1 MKDLILKKR
10 SIMLQI
16 VLTMVTGGIYLYL
29 LIYYKYIYN
38 NNLKKKDLL
47 STTTKCYS
55 TEQYYDEKSK
65 TNIDKITRDYL
76 HTLYEEKDLYNGY
89 SLKKA
94 EEEQEELISQYDRIN
109 FPGLIHKVQ
118 NEDGTYTFVIYLK
131 DIDNKNYPIF
141 IAQKKA
147 TYELN
152 EIMKNQETIECII
165 NFDGGKTIDY
175 DEDKDKYFYNEY
187 DYKIFY
193 KI

>member
-109 FPGLIHKVQ
+109 FPGLIRKVQ
-118 NEDGTYTFVIYLK
+118 NEDRTHTFVIYLK

-152 EIMKNQETIECII
+152 EIMKNKDEIKCII

>member
-47 STTTKCYS
+47 STTAKCYS

-131 DIDNKNYPIF
+131 DINNKNYPIF

>member
-109 FPGLIHKVQ
+109 FPGLIRKVQ
-118 NEDGTYTFVIYLK
+118 NEDGTHTFVIYLK

-152 EIMKNQETIECII
+152 EIMKNKDEIKCII

>member
-1 MKDLILKKR
+1 MKNLILKKR

-65 TNIDKITRDYL
+65 PNIDKITRDYL

-109 FPGLIHKVQ
+109 FPGLIRKVQ

-131 DIDNKNYPIF
+131 DIDNNYPIF

-152 EIMKNQETIECII
+152 EIMKNKDEIKCII

>member
-47 STTTKCYS
+47 PTTTKCYS

>member
-1 MKDLILKKR
+1 MKNLILKKR

-65 TNIDKITRDYL
+65 PNIDKITRDYL

-109 FPGLIHKVQ
+109 FPGLIRKVQ

-152 EIMKNQETIECII
+152 EIMKNKDEIKCII

>member
-76 HTLYEEKDLYNGY
+76 HTLYKEKDLYNGY

-109 FPGLIHKVQ
+109 FPGLIRKVQ
-118 NEDGTYTFVIYLK
+118 SEDGTHTFVIYLK

-152 EIMKNQETIECII
+152 EIMKNKDEIKCII

>member
-55 TEQYYDEKSK
+55 TEQYYDDKSK

-89 SLKKA
+89 S
-94 EEEQEELISQYDRIN
+94 
-109 FPGLIHKVQ
+109 
-118 NEDGTYTFVIYLK
+118 
-131 DIDNKNYPIF
+131 
-141 IAQKKA
+141 
-147 TYELN
+147 
-152 EIMKNQETIECII
+152 
-165 NFDGGKTIDY
+165 
-175 DEDKDKYFYNEY
+175 
-187 DYKIFY
+187 
-193 KI
+193 

>member
-109 FPGLIHKVQ
+109 FPGLIRKVK
-118 NEDGTYTFVIYLK
+118 NEDGTHTFVIYLK

-152 EIMKNQETIECII
+152 EIMKNKDEIKCII

>member
-109 FPGLIHKVQ
+109 FPGLIRKVQ
-118 NEDGTYTFVIYLK
+118 NEDGK
-131 DIDNKNYPIF
+131 
-141 IAQKKA
+141 
-147 TYELN
+147 
-152 EIMKNQETIECII
+152 II
-165 NFDGGKTIDY
+165 QFL
-175 DEDKDKYFYNEY
+175 
-187 DYKIFY
+187 
-193 KI
+193 

>member
-1 MKDLILKKR
+1 VKDLILKKR

-29 LIYYKYIYN
+29 LIYYKFIYN

-94 EEEQEELISQYDRIN
+94 EEEQEELISKYDRIN

>member
-1 MKDLILKKR
+1 MKNLILKKR

-109 FPGLIHKVQ
+109 FPGLIRKVQ

-152 EIMKNQETIECII
+152 EIMKNKDEIKCII

>member
-29 LIYYKYIYN
+29 LIYYKFIYN

-94 EEEQEELISQYDRIN
+94 EEEQEELISKYDRIN